1 MYLALFMLV
10 LLSVCAKRLASVFQC
25 VVHAIGRFTM
35 AIDDPVNSPA
45 HYTQGE
51 MEVITAI
58 EGLGLD
64 YHQGNVL
71 KYVARYR
78 YKNGLEDLRKA
89 KWYIDRLIY
98 IEEQRAIQTQRSWV

>member
-1 MYLALFMLV
+1 
-10 LLSVCAKRLASVFQC
+10 
-25 VVHAIGRFTM
+25 M
-35 AIDDPVNSPA
+35 AIDDPVNSPK
-45 HYTQGE
+45 HYTQGD

-89 KWYIDRLIY
+89 KWYIDRLVY
-98 IEEQRAIQTQRSWV
+98 IEEQRILNEKRSWV

>member
-1 MYLALFMLV
+1 
-10 LLSVCAKRLASVFQC
+10 
-25 VVHAIGRFTM
+25 M

-71 KYVARYR
+71 KYVARYQ

-89 KWYIDRLIY
+89 KWYIDRLIFIAEKNNY
-98 IEEQRAIQTQRSWV
+98 DDRKRYYE

>member
-1 MYLALFMLV
+1 V
-10 LLSVCAKRLASVFQC
+10 
-25 VVHAIGRFTM
+25 AIE
-35 AIDDPVNSPA
+35 DPVNSPK
-45 HYTQGE
+45 HYTQGD

-71 KYVARYR
+71 KYVSRYR
-78 YKNGLEDLRKA
+78 YKNGIEDLRKA

-98 IEEQRAIQTQRSWV
+98 IEEQRVIKNQRSWV

>member
-1 MYLALFMLV
+1 MAL
-10 LLSVCAKRLASVFQC
+10 
-25 VVHAIGRFTM
+25 
-35 AIDDPVNSPA
+35 DDPVNSPK

-71 KYVARYR
+71 KYVSRYR
-78 YKNGLEDLRKA
+78 YKNGVEDLKKA
-89 KWYIDRLIY
+89 RWYIDRLIY
-98 IEEQRAIQTQRSWV
+98 IEEQRAINTVRSYV

>member
-1 MYLALFMLV
+1 
-10 LLSVCAKRLASVFQC
+10 
-25 VVHAIGRFTM
+25 M
-35 AIDDPVNSPA
+35 AIDDPVNSPK

-64 YHQGNVL
+64 YHQGNIL
-71 KYVARYR
+71 KYVSRYK
-78 YKNGLEDLRKA
+78 YKNGIEDLRKA

-98 IEEQRAIQTQRSWV
+98 IEEANNYNLRKRYYE

>member
-1 MYLALFMLV
+1 
-10 LLSVCAKRLASVFQC
+10 
-25 VVHAIGRFTM
+25 M

-78 YKNGLEDLRKA
+78 YKNGIEDLRKA
-89 KWYIDRLIY
+89 KWYIDRLLY
-98 IEEQRAIQTQRSWV
+98 IEEQRAINQQRSWV